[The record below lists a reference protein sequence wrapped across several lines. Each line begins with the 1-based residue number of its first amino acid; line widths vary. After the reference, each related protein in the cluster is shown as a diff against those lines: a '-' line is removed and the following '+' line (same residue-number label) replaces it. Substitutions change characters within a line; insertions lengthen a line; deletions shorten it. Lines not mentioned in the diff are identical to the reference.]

1 MIVLTVGL
9 VFGGCAEPEA
19 APAPAPAPAPTPAP
33 TPAPAPAP
41 TPAPSPEPAPVPSP
55 APEPAPAPEPK
66 KVYELKYSDWG
77 PEFWDIGVRAMEW
90 IAAVEERTNG
100 GVKIEGYWSE
110 ALLKR
115 MDTYRGVETGL
126 ADIALYVLG
135 GNPGIHQINR
145 VIDLPG
151 TGIPGE
157 RAQMEIYQKLR
168 DKYPELLEEYGNT
181 FPLRMIG
188 LPAEHVH
195 TTAKFHL
202 VRVPAEMSG
211 LKTYAN
217 PLWTEQ
223 LDSVGAAVMDVSPM
237 EWYTS
242 LDTNLMQ
249 GMLIHWN
256 AVYDSGLADLFQYHT
271 VIGESGSG
279 AQTIGWIMNRDS
291 LAELPAEYQ
300 KIILDSA
307 IEWDEPSLEDSVNT
321 AIEGRAYCEE
331 MGHEVVDLTPE
342 EIQQWLDLAKPIHE
356 QWIAESEAA
365 GFANA
370 RTIYNDMMQMV
381 AEYTK

>member
-1 MIVLTVGL
+1 MKKLVLALLAVVIVSSLA
-9 VFGGCAEPEA
+9 FIGCPAKEPE
-19 APAPAPAPAPTPAP
+19 
-33 TPAPAPAP
+33 
-41 TPAPSPEPAPVPSP
+41 
-55 APEPAPAPEPK
+55 
-66 KVYELKYSDWG
+66 VYHLKYSDWG

-90 IAAVEERTNG
+90 IAAVEERTEG
-100 GVKIEGYWSE
+100 RVIITGYWSE

-115 MDTYRGVETGL
+115 LDTYRGVETGL

-157 RAQMEIYQKLR
+157 RAQMEIYQRLR
-168 DKYPELLEEYGNT
+168 DKYPELDEEYGNA

-188 LPAEHVH
+188 LPAEHIH

-202 VRVPAEMSG
+202 VRTPEDLAG
-211 LKTYAN
+211 IKTYAN

-242 LDTNLMQ
+242 LDTNLIQ

-256 AVYDSGLADLFQYHT
+256 AVYDAGLTELFQYHT
-271 VIGESGSG
+271 VIGASGSG

-291 LAELPAEYQ
+291 FDELPGDIQ
-300 KIILDSA
+300 DIILESA
-307 IEWDEPSLEDSVNT
+307 LEFNEPSLEDSVNT
-321 AIEGRAYCEE
+321 GIEGRAYAESI
-331 MGHEVVDLTPE
+331 GHEVVDLTPA
-342 EIQQWLDLAKPIHE
+342 EIQLWYDLAKPIHE

-370 RTIYNDMMQMV
+370 RTIYNDMMAMV
-381 AEYTK
+381 EEYK